1 METSEIRELCM
12 SGTKAYYDFLAKNDR
27 GLQRIPVRAIARL
40 PNGSFQLTIG
50 AKLIDTEGVFFY
62 FKTNNKKYNT
72 SQIPIAFYDAN
83 TKTIQVRPEEEFL
96 SLFEG
101 LKAQDLEIVSDLK
114 FLVERVRI
122 WHEKNGGKLLLP
134 NKESV
139 LKGKEQQIQYFEDK
153 QPSRNQLKAI
163 STIFNY
169 PFSYIW
175 GAPGTGKTQGVLSYA
190 LLHYL
195 RNGHKVAILGPTN
208 NAIEQVLR
216 GVIEMTDRAD
226 IDRAK
231 IIRLGN
237 PSRAFADEYP
247 EVCELRGML
256 KQLEAVQA
264 QLKVLASVLL
274 HKQYAEVLAAL
285 SSNGV
290 NWEELRQLKQ
300 DLDNLVQT
308 ERQHLVNYKATNTKI
323 ERRKTELIKLKNQIR
338 NEEQKLN
345 LSDRVFKRLLGINAA
360 KVEKEVTRKKKEYRA
375 IEDEIDELEATA
387 HFLKIDWEKALAKA
401 EAQKTELTKQID
413 FLKRHLEE
421 KEANE
426 LIEKF
431 FSGSPEAINEALQ
444 TLQNAYE
451 KSKKKLGNLAQEYEY
466 TRVEELVE
474 LIKIL
479 TEKEAF
485 LKTYSTE
492 ERLKNVSITAATL
505 DGYIGRFMEQQL
517 NVDHIFVDE
526 AGYANV
532 VKVLTLFNHRV
543 PITLL
548 GDHMQ
553 LPPVCEIND
562 STIREDSDYHNAFV
576 WAQSAIFAEGV
587 FVKDQAAML
596 QEYVKNLDLNAV
608 VMQKADLNQTY
619 RFGANLAKVLDQ
631 YVYKNGFSSANPK
644 GKTLVYGA
652 YAPKPATAEKKRE
665 NIAEAKAIQRMVSR
679 LDTDN
684 FVILT
689 PYRNQ
694 LKLLAKYL
702 PQAFHN
708 QQLITVHGSQG
719 REWHTVIL
727 SVVDT
732 HDKWFTD
739 STNKLSKGLNL
750 INTAVS
756 RAKQRLIIVADTK
769 FWERQQKQLLCGL
782 LTIVER

>member
-1 METSEIRELCM
+1 MQAAEIRELCM

-27 GLQRIPVRAIARL
+27 GLQRIVVRTIETM
-40 PNGSFQLTIG
+40 PNGAFQLTIA
-50 AKLIDTEGVFFY
+50 AKLVDTEAVFFL

-101 LKAQDLEIVSDLK
+101 LKAADLEIVSDLK

-122 WHEKNGGKLLLP
+122 WYEKNGAKLLLP
-134 NKESV
+134 NKKSV

-153 QPSRNQLKAI
+153 QPSSNQLKAI
-163 STIFNY
+163 STIFNHS
-169 PFSYIW
+169 FSYVW

-195 RNGHKVAILGPTN
+195 RNGYKVAILGPTN

-226 IDRAK
+226 IDRDK

-237 PSRAFADEYP
+237 PSRAFADDYP
-247 EVCELRGML
+247 EVCEVRGMM

-264 QLKVLASVLL
+264 QMKVLRAVLL
-274 HKQYAEVLAAL
+274 HQQHAKILAAL

-300 DLDNLVQT
+300 DLDNLVQA
-308 ERQHLVNYKATNTKI
+308 ERQHLVQYNATNNKI
-323 ERRKTELIKLKNQIR
+323 ERRKKQLISLKNDIR
-338 NEEQKLN
+338 HNEKKLGP
-345 LSDRVFKRLLGINAA
+345 LDRAFKKLLGINVA
-360 KVEKEVTRKKKEYRA
+360 KVEKEVARKKKEYRE
-375 IEDEIDELEATA
+375 IEDEIDELEAKA
-387 HFLKIDWEKALAKA
+387 HFLKIDWEGALAKA
-401 EAQKTELTKQID
+401 EVQKNQLAAQTN
-413 FLKRHLEE
+413 FLKSHLEA

-426 LIEKF
+426 LLDKF
-431 FSGSPEAINEALQ
+431 FSGSPEAINEALEE
-444 TLQNAYE
+444 LQKAYE
-451 KSKKKLGNLAQEYEY
+451 KSKKQLGDLAQKYEY
-466 TRVEELVE
+466 LTIAELEEQFRQLE
-474 LIKIL
+474 
-479 TEKEAF
+479 EKEAF
-485 LKTYSTE
+485 LKSYSTE

-505 DGYIGRFMEQQL
+505 DGYIGRFMEQEL

-526 AGYANV
+526 AGYANI

-553 LPPVCEIND
+553 LPPVCEVND
-562 STIREDSDYHNAFV
+562 ATIREDSDYHNAFV

-587 FVKDQAAML
+587 FVKDQATML
-596 QEYVKNLDLNAV
+596 QEYVKNLDLDPV
-608 VMQKADLNQTY
+608 CMQKADLNETY
-619 RFGANLAKVLDQ
+619 RFGENLAKILDE
-631 YVYKNGFSSANPK
+631 YVYKNGFSSANVE
-644 GKTLVYGA
+644 GKTLVYAA
-652 YAPKPATAEKKRE
+652 YAPKPAESKKKRE
-665 NIAEAKAIQRMVSR
+665 NIAEVKAIQRMVGR
-679 LDTDN
+679 LDMND

-694 LKLLAKYL
+694 LKLLAEYL
-702 PQAFHN
+702 PQAYHN
-708 QQLITVHGSQG
+708 QQIITVHGSQG

-756 RAKQRLIIVADTK
+756 RAKYRLIIVADTK
-769 FWERQQKQLLCGL
+769 FWQRQQKQLLCGL
-782 LTIVER
+782 LAIAER